1 MRGDLVE
8 ITDRESLSGLF
19 ELGDELRTL
28 AK

>member
-8 ITDRESLSGLF
+8 ITDRESLPGLF
-19 ELGDELRTL
+19 ELGDEFRTL